1 MWPFSGTPRSHTP
14 SRQSQLAAWPGRL
27 ASSQRRWSPTGR
39 PEPKF
44 VWRPWTASR
53 HSLMGNI
60 WWSQGKGSKTWKT
73 GPNGTVCNNL
83 GHITYRYA
91 VCVPI
96 NIGTESSLWACMGN
110 GLCARKWQ
118 MFYGK
123 WHSIVSVPSS
133 LTSSLQDHTHTTGWG
148 NYNHHP
154 GVGTGPRGTPSC
166 QQFCLCAPT
175 QPGLKLW
182 GQRWVFF
189 LQNILL
195 GVSVFEIILPLDYPV
210 VNLFK
215 IRY

>member
-1 MWPFSGTPRSHTP
+1 MWPFSGTPWSHTP
-14 SRQSQLAAWPGRL
+14 SRQSQLAVWPGRL

-96 NIGTESSLWACMGN
+96 NIGTESSLWACMGYA
-110 GLCARKWQ
+110 LA
-118 MFYGK
+118 
-123 WHSIVSVPSS
+123 SVPGNGKCFMANGTASY
-133 LTSSLQDHTHTTGWG
+133 LCQVLWLPPCRITPTPLGEGTTTTTLGLAQALG
-148 NYNHHP
+148 AHLHVNSFACVRQPSRGSNF
-154 GVGTGPRGTPSC
+154 GVKGEFFFYKTY
-166 QQFCLCAPT
+166 CLVFLS
-175 QPGLKLW
+175 LKLFCHW
-182 GQRWVFF
+182 ITQ
-189 LQNILL
+189 LL
-195 GVSVFEIILPLDYPV
+195 ICL
-210 VNLFK
+210 K
-215 IRY
+215 

>member
-1 MWPFSGTPRSHTP
+1 
-14 SRQSQLAAWPGRL
+14 
-27 ASSQRRWSPTGR
+27 
-39 PEPKF
+39 
-44 VWRPWTASR
+44 
-53 HSLMGNI
+53 MGNI

-210 VNLFK
+210 VKNNILIQLIYDKSQAFNWRIK
-215 IRY
+215 IITRKHTQLLLCSLIHMHKSSIYKKHIIYAKLNVTTCFSS